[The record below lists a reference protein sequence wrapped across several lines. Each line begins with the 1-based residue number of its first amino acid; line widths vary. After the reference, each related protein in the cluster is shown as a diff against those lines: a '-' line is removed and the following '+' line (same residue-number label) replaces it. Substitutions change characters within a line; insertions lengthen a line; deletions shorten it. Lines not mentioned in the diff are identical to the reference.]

1 MNAKKPTHAEVATE
15 ILEMV
20 MEYKDGDTTPALKW
34 GQGSAR
40 TQKIKDEG
48 YDYYVIK
55 LLINERLGG
64 FLNEDN
70 RKW

>member
-48 YDYYVIK
+48 
-55 LLINERLGG
+55 
-64 FLNEDN
+64 
-70 RKW
+70 